1 MEITQEKI
9 DIATSKIENHLRDLG
24 IKNNFSLL
32 KIEQNEDENS
42 RVFYFE
48 VANPTF
54 KTIIQIPYDFIKE
67 KKKDSS
73 QASFSWMDYKKIT
86 E

>member
-1 MEITQEKI
+1 MFDDFNRIFIVNQGIDAIT
-9 DIATSKIENHLRDLG
+9 
-24 IKNNFSLL
+24 
-32 KIEQNEDENS
+32 S

-67 KKKDSS
+67 EQKDSS